1 MGEGL
6 KRIKCVRCV
15 DTGCTVGCWTGA
27 ETGGKAGDGGCDS
40 PGIRV
45 TPRVCGMRL
54 SKVVLRGGF
63 GVQGEVSGRGVGS
76 NIGAEPLS

>member
-1 MGEGL
+1 MSIQVA
-6 KRIKCVRCV
+6 RW
-15 DTGCTVGCWTGA
+15 DVGRGA